1 MTDPKRNRLLGTWKL
16 VSIVAE
22 DLSTGHK
29 TDLWGTDPKGYI
41 TYGADGRM
49 MVINVRNDREP
60 PAAEVPTPGE
70 AVDLYRGMLA
80 YGGHYTIDGDEITHH
95 VDISWNEAWTGT
107 SQKRLFR
114 FESDDRVHL
123 STRPSP
129 DPVHGHMSTRTMTWE
144 KMK

>member
-1 MTDPKRNRLLGTWKL
+1 MTNAKQNRLIGTWKL

-22 DLSTGHK
+22 DLTTGHK
-29 TDLWGTDPKGYI
+29 TDLWGADPLGYI

-49 MVINVRNDREP
+49 MVINVRNDRTPPAGEP
-60 PAAEVPTPGE
+60 PTHAEAAE
-70 AVDLYRGMLA
+70 LYRGMLA
-80 YGGHYTIDGDEITHH
+80 YGGRYTVEEDAVIHH
-95 VDISWNEAWTGT
+95 IDISWNEAWTGT
-107 SQKRLFR
+107 AQRRLFR
-114 FESDDRVHL
+114 FESDERVHL